1 MFPQLYLPVMTEAN
15 ARVLRP
21 HRKYLPTPEWFR
33 FRSRMAQLNAYL
45 ISMFRRRWQARN
57 DGTYK
62 PLNGRKDILDR
73 IMDAIAESGEPR
85 KRGPSTCLH
94 VYCSTSVQLPAVT
107 AVLRPRMRH
116 TLAISKPH
124 LPFSLSSHGCGP
136 LQPASV
142 MCTCG
147 GAARAQ
153 PSLRTGTCTRPLPS
167 PPSPYAGTKWDTAL
181 ETQLCYEV
189 KTFLLAGH
197 ETSAAMLTWS
207 TFELS
212 KAPAARS
219 QVGAAA
225 AALCMQ

>member
-1 MFPQLYLPVMTEAN
+1 MTEAN

-45 ISMFRRRWQARN
+45 VGMFRRRWQARN
-57 DGTYK
+57 DGSYK

-73 IMDAIAESGEPR
+73 IMDAIAESGELW
-85 KRGPSTCLH
+85 KRRSSTRMH
-94 VYCSTSVQLPAVT
+94 VYCSASVPLLSYRSYGACMCPKSASPVC
-107 AVLRPRMRH
+107 LSRCPRVR
-116 TLAISKPH
+116 A
-124 LPFSLSSHGCGP
+124 FF
-136 LQPASV
+136 QPASL
-142 MCTCG
+142 MCMHT
-147 GAARAQ
+147 AARCPGPTFIPGACT
-153 PSLRTGTCTRPLPS
+153 PAPLAARTH
-167 PPSPYAGTKWDTAL
+167 AGTKWDTAL

-212 KAPAARS
+212 KAPAARA

-225 AALCMQ
+225 LCIQRRPWQPCMHAP